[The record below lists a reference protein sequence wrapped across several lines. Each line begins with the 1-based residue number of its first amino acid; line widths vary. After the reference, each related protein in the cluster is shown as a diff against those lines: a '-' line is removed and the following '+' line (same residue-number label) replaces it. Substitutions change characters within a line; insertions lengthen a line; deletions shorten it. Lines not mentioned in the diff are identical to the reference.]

1 MAKVKS
7 KWTCQNCGYEAPGY
21 LGKCPECSSWGSII
35 EEVFKVEKSTGGAKK
50 ITTSSAIPKTLSEIE
65 IDHKKRLSSGLAE
78 FDRVLG
84 GGFVQGS
91 LVLVAGD
98 PGIGK
103 STLILQ
109 ASDAISRQ
117 AKVLYVSAEESAHQI
132 KIRAERLGVKS
143 ENLFILAEND
153 IEAAREVIEN
163 TRPDFVIVDS
173 IQAIYSSSITSSVG
187 SVSQV
192 KECCNILMHIAK
204 QLGITVVVVGHVTK
218 DGTVAGPKVLEHMV
232 DAVLYFEGEKFNTYR
247 ILRAIKNRFGATS
260 EIGMFSMD
268 DDGLNEVANPSEIF
282 LKERNG
288 ALASGNVI
296 IATGEGNRPLLLEIQ
311 ALVGPSSYAS
321 PRRVTTGIE
330 YNRVLKVLAVLERR
344 VGLNF
349 SKHDVYV
356 NIIGGLDVKE
366 PAADLGIALAVASC
380 AKDAI
385 VSEKTVIVGEVGLSG
400 EIRAVNHVE
409 QRVKEAEN
417 MGFEKII
424 VPKGNLPLK
433 SKTSIKVVG
442 VSRLIETITEALAG
456 LKE

>member
-1 MAKVKS
+1 MAKIKS
-7 KWTCQNCGYEAPGY
+7 KWICQNCGYETPGY
-21 LGKCPECSSWGSII
+21 LGKCPECSSWGSIV
-35 EEVFKVEKSTGGAKK
+35 EEVFKVEKGSATQKV
-50 ITTSSAIPKTLSEIE
+50 TSSKSTPQILSEIE
-65 IDHKKRLSSGLAE
+65 IDRKHRLSSGMVE

-109 ASDAISRQ
+109 ASNAIAKQ
-117 AKVLYVSAEESAHQI
+117 GKVLYISAEESAHQI
-132 KIRAERLGVKS
+132 KLRANRLNVES

-153 IEAAREVIEN
+153 LDLAKETIEN
-163 TRPDFVIVDS
+163 MKPDFVIVDS
-173 IQAIYSSSITSSVG
+173 IQAVYSSSITSSVG

-232 DAVLYFEGEKFNTYR
+232 DAVLYFEGEKYNTYR
-247 ILRAIKNRFGATS
+247 ILRAIKNRFGSTS
-260 EIGMFSMD
+260 EVGMFAME
-268 DDGLNEVANPSEIF
+268 DDGLNEVSNPSEIF

-296 IATGEGNRPLLLEIQ
+296 IATGEGTRPLLVEIQ
-311 ALVGPSSYAS
+311 ALVGPSSYSA
-321 PRRVTTGIE
+321 PRRVATGVE

-366 PAADLGIALAVASC
+366 PAADLGIALAIASC

-385 VSEKTVIVGEVGLSG
+385 VDEKTVIVGEVGLSG
-400 EIRAVNHVE
+400 EVRAVSQVE
-409 QRVKEAEN
+409 ARVKEAEN
-417 MGFEKII
+417 MGFDKII

-433 SKTSIKVVG
+433 NKTNIKTVG
-442 VSRLIETITEALAG
+442 VSRLFEAITETLSRQ
-456 LKE
+456 ES

>member
-1 MAKVKS
+1 MAKIKS
-7 KWTCQNCGYEAPGY
+7 KWICQNCGYETTGY
-21 LGKCPECSSWGSII
+21 LGKCPECSSWGSIL
-35 EEVFKVEKSTGGAKK
+35 EEVFKVEKNNASQKVSTQK
-50 ITTSSAIPKTLSEIE
+50 SIPQILSEIE
-65 IDHKKRLSSGLAE
+65 IDHKHRLSSGMVE

-103 STLILQ
+103 STIILQ
-109 ASDAISRQ
+109 ASNAIAKQ
-117 AKVLYVSAEESAHQI
+117 GKVLYISAEESAHQI
-132 KIRAERLGVKS
+132 KLRANRLKVES

-153 IEAAREVIEN
+153 LDLARETIESMK
-163 TRPDFVIVDS
+163 PDFVIVDS
-173 IQAIYSSSITSSVG
+173 IQAVYSSSITSSVG

-232 DAVLYFEGEKFNTYR
+232 DAVLYFEGEKYNTYR
-247 ILRAIKNRFGATS
+247 ILRAIKNRFGSTS
-260 EIGMFSMD
+260 EVGMFAME
-268 DDGLNEVANPSEIF
+268 DGGLIEVSNPSEIF

-296 IATGEGNRPLLLEIQ
+296 IATGEGTRPLLVEIQ
-311 ALVGPSSYAS
+311 ALVGPSSYAA
-321 PRRVTTGIE
+321 PRRVATGVE

-349 SKHDVYV
+349 SKHDVYI

-366 PAADLGIALAVASC
+366 PAADLGIALAIASC

-385 VSEKTVIVGEVGLSG
+385 VDEKTVIVGEVGLSG
-400 EIRAVNHVE
+400 EVRAVSQVE
-409 QRVKEAEN
+409 ARVKEAVN
-417 MGFEKII
+417 MGFDKII
-424 VPKGNLPLK
+424 IPKGNLPLK
-433 SKTSIKVVG
+433 NKSKIKIVG
-442 VSRLIETITEALAG
+442 VSRLLEAITETLSP
-456 LKE
+456 KEI

>member
-1 MAKVKS
+1 MAKIKS
-7 KWTCQNCGYEAPGY
+7 KWICQNCGYETTGY
-21 LGKCPECSSWGSII
+21 LGKCPECSSWGSIL
-35 EEVFKVEKSTGGAKK
+35 EEVFKVEKNNASQKVSTQK
-50 ITTSSAIPKTLSEIE
+50 SIPQILSEIE
-65 IDHKKRLSSGLAE
+65 IDHKHRLSSGMAE

-103 STLILQ
+103 STIILQ
-109 ASDAISRQ
+109 ASNAIAKQ
-117 AKVLYVSAEESAHQI
+117 GKVLYISAEESAHQI
-132 KIRAERLGVKS
+132 KLRANRLKVES

-153 IEAAREVIEN
+153 LDLARETIESMK
-163 TRPDFVIVDS
+163 PDFVIVDS
-173 IQAIYSSSITSSVG
+173 IQAVYSSSITSSVG

-232 DAVLYFEGEKFNTYR
+232 DAVLYFEGEKYNTYR
-247 ILRAIKNRFGATS
+247 ILRAIKNRFGSTS
-260 EIGMFSMD
+260 EVGMFAME
-268 DDGLNEVANPSEIF
+268 DGGLIEVSNPSEIF

-296 IATGEGNRPLLLEIQ
+296 IATGEGTRPLLVEIQ
-311 ALVGPSSYAS
+311 ALVGPSSYAA
-321 PRRVTTGIE
+321 PRRVATGVE

-349 SKHDVYV
+349 SKHDVYI

-366 PAADLGIALAVASC
+366 PAADLGIALAIASC

-385 VSEKTVIVGEVGLSG
+385 VDEKTVIVGEVGLSG
-400 EIRAVNHVE
+400 EVRAVSQVE
-409 QRVKEAEN
+409 ARVKEAVN
-417 MGFEKII
+417 MGFDKII
-424 VPKGNLPLK
+424 IPKGNLPLK
-433 SKTSIKVVG
+433 NKSKIKIIG
-442 VSRLIETITEALAG
+442 VSRLLEAITETLSP
-456 LKE
+456 KEI

>member
-1 MAKVKS
+1 M
-7 KWTCQNCGYEAPGY
+7 
-21 LGKCPECSSWGSII
+21 I
-35 EEVFKVEKSTGGAKK
+35 
-50 ITTSSAIPKTLSEIE
+50 
-65 IDHKKRLSSGLAE
+65 E

-103 STLILQ
+103 STIILQ
-109 ASDAISRQ
+109 ASNAI
-117 AKVLYVSAEESAHQI
+117 AKKGKVLYISAEESAHQI
-132 KIRAERLGVKS
+132 KLRANRLNVDS
-143 ENLFILAEND
+143 ENLFLLAEND
-153 IEAAREVIEN
+153 LDLAREAIEN
-163 TRPDFVIVDS
+163 LKPDFVIVDS
-173 IQAIYSSSITSSVG
+173 IQAVYSSSITSSVG

-232 DAVLYFEGEKFNTYR
+232 DAVLYFEGEKYNTYR

-260 EIGMFSMD
+260 EVGMFAME
-268 DDGLNEVANPSEIF
+268 DDGLIEVSNPSEIF

-296 IATGEGNRPLLLEIQ
+296 IATGEGTRPLLVEIQ
-311 ALVGPSSYAS
+311 ALVGPSSYAV
-321 PRRVTTGIE
+321 PRRVATGVE

-366 PAADLGIALAVASC
+366 PAADLGIALAIASC

-385 VSEKTVIVGEVGLSG
+385 IDEKTVIVGEVGLSG
-400 EIRAVNHVE
+400 EVRAVSQVE
-409 QRVKEAEN
+409 SRIKEAEN

-424 VPKGNLPLK
+424 IPKGNLPLK
-433 SKTSIKVVG
+433 NKSSIKVIG
-442 VSRLIETITEALAG
+442 VSRLLEAITETLSASEN
-456 LKE
+456 KS

>member
-1 MAKVKS
+1 MAKIKS
-7 KWTCQNCGYEAPGY
+7 KWICQNCGYETTGY
-21 LGKCPECSSWGSII
+21 LGKCPDCSSWGSIV
-35 EEVFKVEKSTGGAKK
+35 EEVYKVEKGTASKKVSTQK
-50 ITTSSAIPKTLSEIE
+50 SIPQILSEIE
-65 IDHKKRLSSGLAE
+65 IDHKKRLSSGMVE

-103 STLILQ
+103 STIILQ
-109 ASDAISRQ
+109 ASNAIAKQ
-117 AKVLYVSAEESAHQI
+117 GKVLYISAEESAHQI
-132 KIRAERLGVKS
+132 KLRANRLKVES

-153 IEAAREVIEN
+153 LDLARETIESM
-163 TRPDFVIVDS
+163 RPDFVIVDS
-173 IQAIYSSSITSSVG
+173 IQAVFSSGITSSVG

-232 DAVLYFEGEKFNTYR
+232 DAVLYFEGEKYNTYR

-260 EIGMFSMD
+260 EVGMFAME
-268 DDGLNEVANPSEIF
+268 DDGLIEVSNPSEIF

-296 IATGEGNRPLLLEIQ
+296 IATGEGTRPLLVEIQ
-311 ALVGPSSYAS
+311 ALVGPSSYAV
-321 PRRVTTGIE
+321 PRRVATGVE

-349 SKHDVYV
+349 SKHDVYI

-366 PAADLGIALAVASC
+366 PAADLGIALAIASC

-385 VSEKTVIVGEVGLSG
+385 VDEKTVIVGEVGLSG
-400 EIRAVNHVE
+400 EVRAISQVE
-409 QRVKEAEN
+409 ARVKEAEN

-424 VPKGNLPLK
+424 IPKGNLPLK
-433 SKTSIKVVG
+433 NKFNIKTVG
-442 VSRLIETITEALAG
+442 VSRLLEAITETLSRQ
-456 LKE
+456 EI

>member
-1 MAKVKS
+1 MAKIKS
-7 KWTCQNCGYEAPGY
+7 KWICQNCGYETTGY
-21 LGKCPECSSWGSII
+21 LGKCPECNSWGSIL
-35 EEVFKVEKSTGGAKK
+35 EEVFKVEKGNTSQKVSTQKSTPQ
-50 ITTSSAIPKTLSEIE
+50 ILSEIE
-65 IDHKKRLSSGLAE
+65 IDHKHRLSSGMVE

-103 STLILQ
+103 STIILQ
-109 ASDAISRQ
+109 ASNAI
-117 AKVLYVSAEESAHQI
+117 AKKGKVLYISAEESAHQI
-132 KIRAERLGVKS
+132 KLRANRLKVES
-143 ENLFILAEND
+143 ENLFVLAEND
-153 IEAAREVIEN
+153 LDLARETIEN
-163 TRPDFVIVDS
+163 LKPDFVIVDS
-173 IQAIYSSSITSSVG
+173 IQAVYSSGITSSVG

-232 DAVLYFEGEKFNTYR
+232 DAVLYFEGEKYNTYR

-260 EIGMFSMD
+260 EVGMFAME
-268 DDGLNEVANPSEIF
+268 DDGLIEVSNPSEIF

-296 IATGEGNRPLLLEIQ
+296 IATGEGTRPLLVEIQ
-311 ALVGPSSYAS
+311 ALVGPSSYAA
-321 PRRVTTGIE
+321 PRRVATGVE

-366 PAADLGIALAVASC
+366 PAADLGIALAIASC

-385 VSEKTVIVGEVGLSG
+385 VDEKTVIVGEVGLSG
-400 EIRAVNHVE
+400 EVRAVSQVE
-409 QRVKEAEN
+409 SRVKEAEN

-433 SKTSIKVVG
+433 NKTSIKVIC
-442 VSRLIETITEALAG
+442 VSRLLEAITETLSAS
-456 LKE
+456 

>member
-7 KWTCQNCGYEAPGY
+7 KWICQNCGYETSGY
-21 LGKCPECSSWGSII
+21 LGKCPDCSSWGTIV
-35 EEVFKVEKSTGGAKK
+35 EEVFKVEKTSGSAKK
-50 ITTSSAIPKTLSEIE
+50 LAFAKSEPQILREIE
-65 IDHKKRLSSGLAE
+65 IDHKKRLTSGMVE

-84 GGFVQGS
+84 GGFVQGA
-91 LVLVAGD
+91 LVLIAGD

-103 STLILQ
+103 STLVLQ
-109 ASDAISRQ
+109 ASEAISRQ
-117 AKVLYVSAEESAHQI
+117 GKVLYVSAEESAHQI
-132 KIRAERLGVKS
+132 KIRAERLGIES
-143 ENLFILAEND
+143 ESLFILAEND
-153 IEAAREVIEN
+153 LDVVREIIEN

-173 IQAIYSSSITSSVG
+173 IQAVYSSSVTSSAG

-192 KECCNILMHIAK
+192 RECCNILMHIAK
-204 QLGITVVVVGHVTK
+204 QLSVTVAVVGHVTK

-247 ILRAIKNRFGATS
+247 ILRAIKNRFGSTS
-260 EIGMFSMD
+260 EIGMFAMED
-268 DDGLNEVANPSEIF
+268 KGLSEVSNPSEIF
-282 LKERNG
+282 LKERSG
-288 ALASGNVI
+288 TLASGNVI
-296 IATGEGNRPLLLEIQ
+296 IATGEGNRPLLVEIQ
-311 ALVGPSSYAS
+311 ALVGPSSYAT

-385 VSEKTVIVGEVGLSG
+385 VNEKTVIVGEVGLSG
-400 EIRAVNHVE
+400 EIRAVNHIE
-409 QRVKEAEN
+409 PRIKEAEN

-433 SKTSIKVVG
+433 RNPSIKVVG
-442 VSRLIETITEALAG
+442 VSRLMEAITEALAG

>member
-1 MAKVKS
+1 MAKIKS
-7 KWTCQNCGYEAPGY
+7 KWICQNCGYETTGY
-21 LGKCPECSSWGSII
+21 LGKCPDCSSWGSIL
-35 EEVFKVEKSTGGAKK
+35 EEVYKVEKGTASKKVSTQKNVPQ
-50 ITTSSAIPKTLSEIE
+50 ILSEIE
-65 IDHKKRLSSGLAE
+65 IDHKQRLSSGMLE

-84 GGFVQGS
+84 GGFVTGS

-103 STLILQ
+103 STIILQ
-109 ASDAISRQ
+109 ASNAIAKQ
-117 AKVLYVSAEESAHQI
+117 GKVLYISAEESAHQI
-132 KIRAERLGVKS
+132 KLRANRLNVKS

-153 IEAAREVIEN
+153 LDLAKETIESM
-163 TRPDFVIVDS
+163 RPDFVIVDS
-173 IQAIYSSSITSSVG
+173 IQAVYSSGITSSVG

-232 DAVLYFEGEKFNTYR
+232 DAVLYFEGEKYNTYR

-260 EIGMFSMD
+260 EVGMFAME
-268 DDGLNEVANPSEIF
+268 DGGLIEVSNPSEIF

-296 IATGEGNRPLLLEIQ
+296 IATGEGTRPLLVEIQ

-321 PRRVTTGIE
+321 PRRVATGVE

-366 PAADLGIALAVASC
+366 PAADLGIALAIASC

-385 VSEKTVIVGEVGLSG
+385 VDEKTVIVGEVGLSG
-400 EIRAVNHVE
+400 EVRAVSQVE
-409 QRVKEAEN
+409 ARVKEAEN

-433 SKTSIKVVG
+433 NKPSIKVIG
-442 VSRLIETITEALAG
+442 VSRLLEAITETLSRQ
-456 LKE
+456 EV

>member
-1 MAKVKS
+1 MAKIKS
-7 KWTCQNCGYEAPGY
+7 KWICQNCGYETTGY
-21 LGKCPECSSWGSII
+21 LGKCPECNSWGSIL
-35 EEVFKVEKSTGGAKK
+35 EEVFKVEKGNTSQKVSTQKSTPQ
-50 ITTSSAIPKTLSEIE
+50 ILSEIE
-65 IDHKKRLSSGLAE
+65 IDHKHRLSSGMVE

-103 STLILQ
+103 STIILQ
-109 ASDAISRQ
+109 ASNAI
-117 AKVLYVSAEESAHQI
+117 AKKGKVLYISAEESAHQI
-132 KIRAERLGVKS
+132 KLRANRLKVES
-143 ENLFILAEND
+143 ENLFVLAEND
-153 IEAAREVIEN
+153 LDLARETIEN
-163 TRPDFVIVDS
+163 LKPDFVIVDS
-173 IQAIYSSSITSSVG
+173 IQAVYSSGITSSVG

-232 DAVLYFEGEKFNTYR
+232 DAVLYFEGEKYNTYR

-260 EIGMFSMD
+260 EVGMFAME
-268 DDGLNEVANPSEIF
+268 DDGLIEVSNPSEIF

-296 IATGEGNRPLLLEIQ
+296 IATGEGTRPLLVEIQ
-311 ALVGPSSYAS
+311 ALVGPSSYAA
-321 PRRVTTGIE
+321 PRRVATGVE

-366 PAADLGIALAVASC
+366 PAADLGIALAIASC
-380 AKDAI
+380 AKDVI
-385 VSEKTVIVGEVGLSG
+385 VDEKTVIVGEVGLSG
-400 EIRAVNHVE
+400 EVRAVSQVE
-409 QRVKEAEN
+409 SRVKEAEN

-433 SKTSIKVVG
+433 NKTSIKVIG
-442 VSRLIETITEALAG
+442 VSRLLEAITETLSAS
-456 LKE
+456 

>member
-1 MAKVKS
+1 MAKLKS
-7 KWTCQNCGYEAPGY
+7 KWICQNCGYETTGF
-21 LGKCPECSSWGSII
+21 LGKCPDCSSWGTIV
-35 EEVFKVEKSTGGAKK
+35 EEVFSVEKGTSAKK
-50 ITTSSAIPKTLSEIE
+50 VLTAKATPKTLSEIE
-65 IDHKKRLSSGLAE
+65 FDHKKRLSTGMVE

-103 STLILQ
+103 STIILQ
-109 ASDAISRQ
+109 ASDAIAKQ
-117 AKVLYVSAEESAHQI
+117 GKVLYISAEESAHQI
-132 KIRAERLGVKS
+132 KLRAQRLGVVS
-143 ENLFILAEND
+143 DNLLVLAEND
-153 IEAAREVIEN
+153 LDAAREVIEAEK
-163 TRPDFVIVDS
+163 PDFVVVDS
-173 IQAIYSSSITSSVG
+173 IQAVYSSSITSSTG

-192 KECCNILMHIAK
+192 RECCNILMHIAK
-204 QLGITVVVVGHVTK
+204 QLGVTVVVVGHVTK
-218 DGTVAGPKVLEHMV
+218 DGAVAGPKVLEHMV
-232 DAVLYFEGEKFNTYR
+232 DAVLYFEGEKFNSYR
-247 ILRAIKNRFGATS
+247 ILRSIKNRFGSTL
-260 EIGMFSMD
+260 EIGMFMME
-268 DDGLNEVANPSEIF
+268 DDGLSEVSNPSEIF
-282 LKERNG
+282 LKERSG

-296 IATGEGNRPLLLEIQ
+296 IATGDGNRPLLLEIQ
-311 ALVGPSSYAS
+311 ALVGPSSYAA
-321 PRRVTTGIE
+321 PRRVATGVE

-385 VSEKTVIVGEVGLSG
+385 VSDKTVIIGEVGLSG
-400 EIRAVNHVE
+400 EIRAVSHIE
-409 QRVKEAEN
+409 PRIKEAEK

-433 SKTSIKVVG
+433 NTPSIKVVG
-442 VSRLIETITEALAG
+442 VSRLLEAITETLAG

>member
-1 MAKVKS
+1 MAKIKS
-7 KWTCQNCGYEAPGY
+7 KWICQNCGYETTGY
-21 LGKCPECSSWGSII
+21 LGKCPDCSSWGSII
-35 EEVFKVEKSTGGAKK
+35 EEVYKVEKGTSAKK
-50 ITTSSAIPKTLSEIE
+50 VSTHKNVPQILSAIE
-65 IDHKKRLSSGLAE
+65 IDHKKRMSSGMVE

-84 GGFVQGS
+84 GGFVTGS

-103 STLILQ
+103 STIILQ
-109 ASDAISRQ
+109 ASDAIAKQ
-117 AKVLYVSAEESAHQI
+117 GKVLYISAEESAHQI
-132 KIRAERLGVKS
+132 KLRANRLNVKS

-153 IEAAREVIEN
+153 LDLAKDTIEN
-163 TRPDFVIVDS
+163 MKPDFVIVDS
-173 IQAIYSSSITSSVG
+173 IQAVYSSSITSSVG

-232 DAVLYFEGEKFNTYR
+232 DAVLYFEGEKYNTYR
-247 ILRAIKNRFGATS
+247 ILRAIKNRFGSTS
-260 EIGMFSMD
+260 EVGMFAME
-268 DDGLNEVANPSEIF
+268 DDGLIEVSNPSEIF

-296 IATGEGNRPLLLEIQ
+296 IATGEGTRPLLVEIQ

-321 PRRVTTGIE
+321 PRRVVTGVE

-366 PAADLGIALAVASC
+366 PAADLGIALAIASC

-385 VSEKTVIVGEVGLSG
+385 VDEKTVIVGEVGLSG
-400 EIRAVNHVE
+400 EVRAVSQVE
-409 QRVKEAEN
+409 ARVKEAEN
-417 MGFEKII
+417 MGFDKII

-433 SKTSIKVVG
+433 NKFNIKIIG
-442 VSRLIETITEALAG
+442 VARLLEAITETLSRQ
-456 LKE
+456 EV

>member
-1 MAKVKS
+1 MAKIKS
-7 KWTCQNCGYEAPGY
+7 KWICQNCGYETSGY
-21 LGKCPECSSWGSII
+21 LGKCPDCSSWGSII
-35 EEVFKVEKSTGGAKK
+35 EEVFKVEKGTSTQK
-50 ITTSSAIPKTLSEIE
+50 SSTPKATPQLLSEIA
-65 IDHKKRLSSGLAE
+65 IDHKKRVSSGMVEL
-78 FDRVLG
+78 DRVLG

-91 LVLVAGD
+91 LILVAGD

-109 ASDAISRQ
+109 ASNAIAKQ
-117 AKVLYVSAEESAHQI
+117 EKVLYISAEESAHQI

-143 ENLFILAEND
+143 NNLFILAEND
-153 IEAAREVIEN
+153 LDAARETIEA

-173 IQAIYSSSITSSVG
+173 IQAIYSSGITSSVG

-260 EIGMFSMD
+260 EIGMFAME
-268 DDGLNEVANPSEIF
+268 DDGLSEVSNPSEIF

-296 IATGEGNRPLLLEIQ
+296 IATGEGNRPLLVEIQ
-311 ALVGPSSYAS
+311 ALVGPSSYAA

-349 SKHDVYV
+349 SKHDVYI

-380 AKDAI
+380 AKDVI

-400 EIRAVNHVE
+400 EIRAVNHIE
-409 QRVKEAEN
+409 PRIKEAEN

-442 VSRLIETITEALAG
+442 VSRLIEAITEALSG